1 MLCFY
6 FCSCRQ
12 KYDRA
17 DLLRRI
23 QSKCKFRLEAQR
35 REYTR
40 EGRSWRH
47 VADAMKRYVLCI
59 FLHFCVIMVQCFL
72 VPALSSLS
80 ENPHLQL
87 TTCLILFTFFKTVFQ
102 E

>member
-1 MLCFY
+1 MRWSSLKLFVFCTPL
-6 FCSCRQ
+6 FCSQ

-17 DLLRRI
+17 DLLRRV

-47 VADAMKRYVLCI
+47 VADAMKR
-59 FLHFCVIMVQCFL
+59 
-72 VPALSSLS
+72 
-80 ENPHLQL
+80 
-87 TTCLILFTFFKTVFQ
+87 
-102 E
+102 

>member
-1 MLCFY
+1 MVCYSIQNLAHFVPPHKVANECFNCKRQLL
-6 FCSCRQ
+6 FTSWSTLTMFGICPPLFHRQ

-17 DLLRRI
+17 DLLRRV

-47 VADAMKRYVLCI
+47 VADAMKR
-59 FLHFCVIMVQCFL
+59 
-72 VPALSSLS
+72 
-80 ENPHLQL
+80 
-87 TTCLILFTFFKTVFQ
+87 
-102 E
+102 